1 MKMNLQNDELTKD
14 EKLVYLLNKI
24 EEDSNYNPHKEVIND
39 LKMKLI
45 LKMNTDIESLD
56 DKN

>member
-24 EEDSNYNPHKEVIND
+24 EEDSNCNPHKEVIND

>member
-1 MKMNLQNDELTKD
+1 MNLQNDELTKD

>member
-24 EEDSNYNPHKEVIND
+24 EEDSNCNPHKEVIND

-45 LKMNTDIESLD
+45 LKMNADIESLD

>member
-1 MKMNLQNDELTKD
+1 MNLQNDELTKD

-24 EEDSNYNPHKEVIND
+24 EEDSNCNPHKEVIND

-45 LKMNTDIESLD
+45 LKINTDIESLD

>member
-24 EEDSNYNPHKEVIND
+24 EEDSNCNPHKEVIND

-45 LKMNTDIESLD
+45 LKINTDIESLD